1 MARPIKVEGLRAMVI
16 APREGDTWRYCQV
29 GIATIRCTVK
39 PFAIQVMYSDRP
51 DKIWKDLKIAR
62 TARDLV
68 VRIRANRYVHRQ
80 VQIAM
85 QRLIYKLYV
94 DPEFPL
100 WYTAGS
106 KLLASVNGDRT
117 DLVPENW
124 YVLGQTSTQQP
135 EQQQQPPEQQPVQVP
150 SAQQP
155 ALTPAATSQPS
166 AACSN
171 NSVFHLLLENAR
183 TWKQKE
189 LAVQF
194 CLLHALK
201 NSSRQK
207 ILEFRGSPDDYH
219 FLGYD
224 GTVLTVGRE
233 NDEPLQILVTENPE
247 L

>member
-117 DLVPENW
+117 CLVPENW
-124 YVLGQTSTQQP
+124 YVLGQSSTQQP
-135 EQQQQPPEQQPVQVP
+135 DQPEQQSAP
-150 SAQQP
+150 SPAP
-155 ALTPAATSQPS
+155 ALAATSQP
-166 AACSN
+166 AAANTNS
-171 NSVFHLLLENAR
+171 SVFHTLLENAR

-189 LAVQF
+189 LAAQF
-194 CLLHALK
+194 CLLHALS
-201 NSSRQK
+201 NASRQK
-207 ILEFRGSPDDYH
+207 LREFQGKPEEYH
-219 FLGYD
+219 FLEYD

>member
-39 PFAIQVMYSDRP
+39 PFAIQVMYSDRS
-51 DKIWKDLKIAR
+51 DNKVWKDLKVAQ

-80 VQIAM
+80 VQIAL
-85 QRLIYKLYV
+85 QRLVYKLYV

-100 WYTAGS
+100 WYTTGS

-117 DLVPENW
+117 CLVPENW
-124 YVLGQTSTQQP
+124 YVLGQSSTLQQDQTEQP
-135 EQQQQPPEQQPVQVP
+135 EQQQQPTP
-150 SAQQP
+150 
-155 ALTPAATSQPS
+155 TPAATPQPVATNINS
-166 AACSN
+166 
-171 NSVFHLLLENAR
+171 SVFHTLLENAR

-189 LAVQF
+189 LAIQF

-207 ILEFRGSPDDYH
+207 LLEFKGEPEEYH

-224 GTVLTVGRE
+224 GTVLTVGRD